1 MANEP
6 ELAPGAES
14 EWVTYLQQMLAE
26 LGVFELEPD
35 GRFGTNTE
43 ASVTS
48 LQQHYGI
55 DESGQVGPQTWKL
68 IAMSRD
74 KPAEGAT
81 FQAVDSSVDTV
92 DAPEFEND
100 GTA

>member
-1 MANEP
+1 M
-6 ELAPGAES
+6 
-14 EWVTYLQQMLAE
+14 TYLQQMLARF
-26 LGVFELEPD
+26 GVFGREPD
-35 GRFGTNTE
+35 GRFGEQTE

-48 LQQHYGI
+48 LQEHYGI

-74 KPAEGAT
+74 RPSEGAT
-81 FQAVDSSVDTV
+81 FEAVDSSVDTV
-92 DAPEFEND
+92 EAPEFDSD